1 MAMHR
6 GTAEAHLR
14 GRLWE
19 PRYNRGAPETRDLA
33 VAIAHQ
39 VAQAAMDVAGPFFW
53 AVLVVGFVAGALGI
67 SF

>member
-6 GTAEAHLR
+6 GTAEAHLQ
-14 GRLWE
+14 GRLWQ
-19 PRYNRGAPETRDLA
+19 PRYDRAAPETRDLA

-39 VAQAAMDVAGPFFW
+39 GAQAVMDVAGPLFW